1 MILFRRDYRNSLNF
15 KCTIFALMVTILQLE
30 TATQVC
36 SAALSV
42 NGETIALKELAA
54 QNIHA
59 GSLTLFIQEVMAQA
73 GLSFADLDAV
83 AVSKGPGSYTGL
95 RIGVSTAKG
104 LCFAL
109 DKPLIGVDT
118 LKMMAH
124 GYLQTDVDYTGLV
137 CPMIDARRMEVFTG
151 LYDSNLA
158 EVLAVEAKII
168 DETSYQEQL
177 KDQLITFIGDGAMK
191 CLEAIISPNA
201 AFSDLNF
208 NSATNMSSLAY
219 SAFTANDF
227 EDIAYFEPYYLKDFV
242 ITQAKKRV

>member
-1 MILFRRDYRNSLNF
+1 
-15 KCTIFALMVTILQLE
+15 MVTILQLE

-42 NGETIALKELAA
+42 NGETIAVKELAA

-59 GSLTLFIQEVMAQA
+59 GSLTLFIREVMATA
-73 GLSFADLDAV
+73 GLTYTDLDAV

-109 DKPLIGVDT
+109 DKPLIGIET
-118 LKMMAH
+118 LRMMAQ
-124 GYLQTDVDYTGLV
+124 GFLKTADNYTGLV

-151 LYDSNLA
+151 LYDHDLN
-158 EVLAVEAKII
+158 EVLPVEAKII
-168 DETSYQEQL
+168 EENSYQEQL
-177 KDQLITFIGDGAMK
+177 KTQQLTFIGDGAMK
-191 CLEAIISPNA
+191 CNTFIISPNA

-208 NSATNMSSLAY
+208 NSASNMSLLAY
-219 SAFTANDF
+219 NAFTTGHF
-227 EDIAYFEPYYLKDFV
+227 EDVAYFEPYYLKDFV
-242 ITQAKKRV
+242 VTQAKKKV

>member
-1 MILFRRDYRNSLNF
+1 
-15 KCTIFALMVTILQLE
+15 MVTILQLE

-36 SAALSV
+36 SAAISV

-59 GSLTLFIQEVMAQA
+59 GSLTLFIQEVMGKA
-73 GLSFADLDAV
+73 GLSYADLDAV

-118 LKMMAH
+118 LKMMAK
-124 GYLQTDVDYTGLV
+124 GFLQANENYAGLV

-151 LYDSNLA
+151 LYNSELT
-158 EVLAVEAKII
+158 EVLPVEAKII

-177 KDQLITFIGDGAMK
+177 KNQLITFIGDGAMK
-191 CLEAIISPNA
+191 CSGTILSPNTT
-201 AFSDLNF
+201 FSDLNF
-208 NSATNMSSLAY
+208 NSAINMSSLAY
-219 SAFTANDF
+219 AAFTAADF
-227 EDIAYFEPYYLKDFV
+227 EDVAYFEPYYLKDFI
-242 ITQAKKRV
+242 ITQAKKKV